1 MGILSSMNSAAGH
14 INAAHRNALASQRLA
29 VKQQQ
34 LNIAAQLANAQL
46 QRWQAERDQASG
58 IDWLD
63 SEIANLKRL
72 MPHDPVAIAI
82 RSRAVLATTPHA
94 ESMHSLE
101 HKRALRQQRAELE
114 AFWGM
119 LSVAAQSDAH
129 AFAALSGEP
138 PCLRMRTEEAQAN
151 AASAEQEHLDAVRRA
166 QREPLWIGASVF
178 VTVVSVV
185 LVATTIR
192 EVASWFVLLFLL
204 SLASVIFVAIRWP
217 FRVLAARGAKKAIEP
232 ARREADATSQAERLF
247 WSDPSRGLLLG
258 AAVRRSPGL
267 REQAWWYS
275 GQDGAGNALP
285 AATSQYR

>member
-1 MGILSSMNSAAGH
+1 MNSAAGH
-14 INAAHRNALASQRLA
+14 MNAAHRNALASQRLA

-63 SEIANLKRL
+63 GEIANLKRL

-94 ESMHSLE
+94 EAMHSLE

-119 LSVAAQSDAH
+119 LSVASQSDAH
-129 AFAALSGEP
+129 AFVALSAEP
-138 PCLRMRTEEAQAN
+138 PCLRMRTEQAQAN

-178 VTVVSVV
+178 VTIASVV

-192 EVASWFVLLFLL
+192 EVATWFVLLFLL

-217 FRVLAARGAKKAIEP
+217 VRVVAARGAKKAIEP

-247 WSDPSRGLLLG
+247 WSDPNRGLLLG

-275 GQDGAGNALP
+275 GQDGAGNALL